1 MLSTNTSRVAGDAA
15 TSDRRNAGPAE
26 APQAARDA
34 GLLVLRV
41 VLGLTMAAHGTQ
53 KLFGWFS
60 GGGLDGTAAF
70 FSSVGYPFGQVMA
83 VVCGLAEGAGGLA
96 LAAGLFTPL
105 AGAAVFGNMLNALAV
120 TWGGF
125 FAPDGVEYAL
135 LLTAGAAALTLAGP
149 GRWAADRFLPV
160 LRSHSLS
167 HGVIALL
174 TGGLA
179 AGAVLLLRF
188 LS

>member
-1 MLSTNTSRVAGDAA
+1 MLSTNTSRAAGRAA
-15 TSDRRNAGPAE
+15 SDRWPAGPAGT
-26 APQAARDA
+26 PQAARDA
-34 GLLVLRV
+34 GLLVLRA
-41 VLGLTMAAHGTQ
+41 VLGMTMAAHGTQ

-83 VVCGLAEGAGGLA
+83 VVCGLAEGVGGLA
-96 LAAGLFTPL
+96 LAVGLLTPL
-105 AGAAVFGNMLNALAV
+105 AGAAVFGTMLNALAV

-135 LLTAGAAALTLAGP
+135 LLTAGAAALTLTGP
-149 GRWAADRFLPV
+149 GRWAADQFLPV
-160 LRSHSLS
+160 LRTRSLL

-179 AGAVLLLRF
+179 AGAVLLLRL